1 MTRRQS
7 AGHFTPLENRAIL
20 SLRHETVVEQSWR
33 FRHIFGI
40 LAIEDPGV
48 SGEAEQQTWIKEWA
62 RRIETLALSPVALPL
77 LEITQEITQAFGFL
91 GSQALF
97 IAQPLLSGIVSETT
111 VERVATLLND
121 PGLLEQ
127 LKMRLEGEKG

>member
-1 MTRRQS
+1 MS
-7 AGHFTPLENRAIL
+7 
-20 SLRHETVVEQSWR
+20 S
-33 FRHIFGI
+33 
-40 LAIEDPGV
+40 
-48 SGEAEQQTWIKEWA
+48 EAEQQTWVKGWA
-62 RRIETLALSPVALPL
+62 RRIETFDLSPVALPL

-97 IAQPLLSGIVSETT
+97 IAQPLLSGIVNETT

-121 PGLLEQ
+121 PTLLEQ